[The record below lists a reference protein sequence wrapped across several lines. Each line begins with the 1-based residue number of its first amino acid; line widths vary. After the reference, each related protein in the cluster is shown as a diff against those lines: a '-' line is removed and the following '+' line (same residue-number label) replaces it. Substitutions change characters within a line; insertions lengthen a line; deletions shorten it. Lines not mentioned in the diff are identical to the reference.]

1 MDSKKQRKSGNCF
14 LTTRQLLHVSEAF
27 HRRHGVVLDT
37 SGVRFLEDAVN
48 EKQVDIHNNRIIPRC
63 LPTSD
68 RLRHLLVPFC
78 PS

>member
-48 EKQVDIHNNRIIPRC
+48 EKQVDIHNN
-63 LPTSD
+63 
-68 RLRHLLVPFC
+68 
-78 PS
+78 